1 MGTLHLWDCQ
11 GKDLEYSEDMFTSFG
26 VLPLK
31 ITNEMTIITNYVI
44 VPISWDERVL
54 KNIYVD
60 LGKNVDILLGKTLN
74 NTLRQGL
81 QGIKNIIKIKSL
93 EHKSFIKH
101 YIEASL
107 IQCHSKRMAW
117 RRRHHVN
124 MLISY

>member
-1 MGTLHLWDCQ
+1 MLGTLHLWDCQ

-81 QGIKNIIKIKSL
+81 QSIKSIIKIK
-93 EHKSFIKH
+93 
-101 YIEASL
+101 
-107 IQCHSKRMAW
+107 
-117 RRRHHVN
+117 
-124 MLISY
+124 